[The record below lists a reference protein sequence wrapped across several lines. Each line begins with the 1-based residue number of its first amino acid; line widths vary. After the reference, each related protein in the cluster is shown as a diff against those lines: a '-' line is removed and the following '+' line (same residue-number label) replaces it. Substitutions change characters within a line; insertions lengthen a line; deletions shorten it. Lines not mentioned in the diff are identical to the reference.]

1 MASTDPILTALTLM
15 EGRLLQRM
23 EEWRRD
29 FKLDLDGRFGAIHK
43 RLDYLGRRRKPP
55 NARISGSRCS
65 HSAVSLENWR
75 DG

>member
-29 FKLDLDGRFGAIHK
+29 LKLDLDGRFDAIHK
-43 RLDYLGRRRKPP
+43 RLDRLGELEGRLKEIEGRL
-55 NARISGSRCS
+55 SRP
-65 HSAVSLENWR
+65 
-75 DG
+75 